1 MAEQGTIDPQE
12 ILAYARDLL
21 KDATSVKTLEIAAF
35 LMAFSLKNALTA
47 IVVDSTSQLPS
58 VRTMPALIQQV
69 EQADNYDIQ
78 Q

>member
-21 KDATSVKTLEIAAF
+21 KDAASVKTLEIVAF

-47 IVVDSTSQLPS
+47 IVVDATSQLPS
-58 VRTMPALIQQV
+58 VRTMPTLIQQV
-69 EQADNYDIQ
+69 E
-78 Q
+78 